1 MRSPE
6 GGMLD
11 GYHDTPRLA
20 LLGLIDD
27 RWAPTQVL
35 DIGCGTGATLAALKR
50 RFPAAR
56 TTGLERL
63 PAAAQ
68 VARDAGHG
76 DALIEADVLDA
87 GAVNFAPASFD
98 LVILSHVLEHF
109 AEPAAVLARV
119 RDWLAPDARL
129 LVALPNIR
137 HLSALLPL
145 LLRGEFAYGDAG
157 ILDRT
162 HLRFF
167 TRKSAERFF
176 AEQGFIVEAAA
187 ADINGPKS
195 TLLHRASLGLARDF
209 AAFAWNFRL
218 RVR

>member
-1 MRSPE
+1 
-6 GGMLD
+6 MLA

-20 LLGLIDD
+20 LLSLIGD
-27 RWAPTQVL
+27 RVPARVL
-35 DIGCGTGATLAALKR
+35 EIGCGTGATLAALKQ
-50 RFPAAR
+50 RFAAAH

-68 VARDAGHG
+68 AARESHNAD
-76 DALIEADVLDA
+76 EVVQADVLDTN
-87 GAVNFAPASFD
+87 AVNFAPAHFD

-109 AEPAAVLARV
+109 AEPQAVLARV
-119 RDWLAPDARL
+119 RQWLTPDARL
-129 LVALPNIR
+129 LVALPNVR

-145 LLRGEFAYGDAG
+145 LLRGEFDYAPSG

-162 HLRFF
+162 HLRFY

-176 AEQGFIVEAAA
+176 AEQGFVVEAAA

-195 TLLHRASLGLARDF
+195 TLLDRASLGLARDF

-218 RVR
+218 RAA

>member
-1 MRSPE
+1 
-6 GGMLD
+6 MLA

-20 LLGLIDD
+20 LLELIGD
-27 RWAPTQVL
+27 RAPSRVL
-35 DIGCGTGATLAALKR
+35 EIGCGTGATLAALKR
-50 RFPAAR
+50 RFAGAH

-68 VARDAGHG
+68 AAREAHNADQVVQ
-76 DALIEADVLDA
+76 ADVLDA
-87 GAVNFAPASFD
+87 SAVDFAAARFD

-109 AEPAAVLARV
+109 AEPQAVLARV
-119 RDWLAPDARL
+119 RHWLAADARL
-129 LVALPNIR
+129 LVALPNVR

-145 LLRGEFAYGDAG
+145 LLRGEFDYQPSG

-176 AEQGFIVEAAA
+176 AEQGFVVEAAA

-195 TLLHRASLGLARDF
+195 TLLDRASFGLARDF

-218 RVR
+218 RAA